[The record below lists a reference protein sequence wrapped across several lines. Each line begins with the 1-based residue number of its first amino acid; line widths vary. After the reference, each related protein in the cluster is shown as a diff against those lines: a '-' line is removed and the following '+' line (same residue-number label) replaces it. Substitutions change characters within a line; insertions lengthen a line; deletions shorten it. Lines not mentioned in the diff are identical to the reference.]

1 MSSHGVAAP
10 HPSDRGRPRALGQLR
25 QPDQAARRPRP
36 SPHGDRPGDL
46 PLCRPR
52 GRHRW
57 PPGASAAGPLA
68 PLAIGTHPGGVDSA
82 SWHRFRTGKLPAA
95 RTLDLHGR
103 TAQRAFHALAAFL
116 RDGARGGAA
125 LRRGGDRAGRRVAAR
140 TAAVAEPA
148 GASRAW
154 CWPPRI
160 RTPPTLARCGCCCGG
175 RDERRRFTTETQ
187 RTPR

>member
-36 SPHGDRPGDL
+36 STSGDS
-46 PLCRPR
+46 
-52 GRHRW
+52 
-57 PPGASAAGPLA
+57 PGAFRSRRPTRQAPLATGRVRRGPLA

-103 TAQRAFHALAAFL
+103 TAQRAFHALTAFL
-116 RDGARGGAA
+116 RAA
-125 LRRGGDRAGRRVAAR
+125 H
-140 TAAVAEPA
+140 AE
-148 GASRAW
+148 GV
-154 CWPPRI
+154 
-160 RTPPTLARCGCCCGG
+160 RCVEVVTG
-175 RDERRRFTTETQ
+175 Q
-187 RTPR
+187 R